1 MYWIVY
7 KDRFYK
13 IFFYNS
19 KFEIQ
24 IQLEIQEQSIKSLTV
39 YYGRQ
44 WYAPD
49 TNSAGYR

>member
-1 MYWIVY
+1 MDLLGQMFVA
-7 KDRFYK
+7 
-13 IFFYNS
+13 NT
-19 KFEIQ
+19 
-24 IQLEIQEQSIKSLTV
+24 EQYDTV